1 MTDQDKIN
9 ALENENNKLKN
20 ILHKLL
26 ELDDDIVIG
35 NFEGEEIKTIEN
47 LEKINLKIKG
57 TILNII
63 TEKYENSVVNPT
75 AN

>member
-75 AN
+75 AK